1 MQPSPLARSIARLE
15 ALPAFL
21 RPFLRDRLL
30 GRAVPLVG
38 TAKLHFEEVSAE
50 RVVIHIRN
58 RRPVQNHIGG
68 VHAAAMAL
76 LAETASGFCLGMHLP
91 GDRLPLI
98 KRMEVDYLR
107 RSQGDLRAE
116 SSLSAEQIAAVLA
129 EPKGELAV
137 PVNVRDESGEAPIAV
152 RMLWA
157 WIPKKR

>member
-1 MQPSPLARSIARLE
+1 MAASALARNIARLDS
-15 ALPAFL
+15 LPAAI
-21 RPFLRDRLL
+21 RPWLRDRML

-38 TAKLHFEEVSAE
+38 TARLHFEEVSAQ
-50 RVVIHIRN
+50 RVVISIRN

-91 GDRLPLI
+91 DDRLPLI

-107 RSQGDLRAE
+107 RSQGGLRAE
-116 SSLSAEQIAAVLA
+116 SSLTPEQIAQVLA
-129 EPKGELAV
+129 EPKGELLV
-137 PVNVRDESGEAPIAV
+137 PTQVRDESGETPIAV

-157 WIPKKR
+157 WVPKKR